1 MRIKLIVIATAIAAL
16 AIGVGTSSATLNSS
30 TSATLNVS
38 KPGGPG
44 TVKLVIDN
52 TDNQVVPQRI
62 SEIQIS
68 SKFAK
73 WNAKA
78 VPQCK
83 SEVPTN
89 ANGKNNAG
97 QISPACPSGS
107 KVGTGKFT
115 VNTGTP
121 GQPIPS
127 DLGTISGD
135 VNIYNYTPQSGTQ
148 ATLLI
153 EILSDIPV
161 PNAHQYQLAKIS
173 KSGTIDTFVPLMEDL
188 PPAVKNILSPPS
200 APRTVSLSH
209 FETTIKSKG
218 KKPFFTIKQNK
229 KLDFN
234 VTLIRDNQ

>member
-16 AIGVGTSSATLNSS
+16 AIGVGSSSATLNST
-30 TSATLNVS
+30 TSANVNVP

-44 TVKLVIDN
+44 SVKLVIDN
-52 TDNQVVPQRI
+52 TDNALVPQRI

-68 SKFAK
+68 SKAAK

-78 VPQCK
+78 VAQCK
-83 SEVPTN
+83 STIPTN
-89 ANGKNNAG
+89 LAGTNNAG
-97 QISPACPSGS
+97 EISPPCPSGS

-121 GQPIPS
+121 GQPIPA

-135 VNIYNYTPQSGTQ
+135 INIYNYKPAAGSTAS
-148 ATLLI
+148 LLI

-161 PNAHQYQLAKIS
+161 PNAHQYQLATIS
-173 KSGTIDTFVPLMEDL
+173 KSGTIDTKVPTMDEL
-188 PPAVKNILSPPS
+188 PPSVKNILSPPS
-200 APRTVSLSH
+200 APRTVALSH

-218 KKPFFTIKQNK
+218 KKPFFTLKQNK